1 MNINEVSNKLDISK
15 DTLRYWEKIGLLPP
29 VKRNAS
35 GYRDYSDRDAN
46 WVYYIKALRNAGMS
60 IERLLEFVHLYLKD
74 IDDLDRRKQLLIEQ
88 RNELL
93 AEIAKRQETVDYLTF
108 KIDHFE
114 EHVMNQKD
122 ENKGE

>member
-1 MNINEVSNKLDISK
+1 MAYFLPSK
-15 DTLRYWEKIGLLPP
+15 ETRVAIVITQIETPIG
-29 VKRNAS
+29 
-35 GYRDYSDRDAN
+35 
-46 WVYYIKALRNAGMS
+46 YYIKALRNAGMS

-74 IDDLDRRKQLLIEQ
+74 IDDLDRRKELLIEQ
-88 RNELL
+88 RKELL
-93 AEIAKRQETVDYLTF
+93 AEIAKQQETVDYLTF